1 MIKLTEEIWTE
12 SSPPLP
18 LSSQEI
24 ILERETPEEKLGLT
38 LYYSNAP
45 APPPTHMA
53 EQDEGVGV
61 AEDEGEGVE
70 DYKGVVTE
78 VLVSQIEQGTVASR
92 DGRLRI
98 GDQIL
103 QVRGASDRLLFWIPF
118 VVIPLASIGIY
129 FLFVFLSILVVI
141 TLRGRYSTNIIII
154 IIVIYSNDTS
164 Y

>member
-1 MIKLTEEIWTE
+1 MERA
-12 SSPPLP
+12 SS
-18 LSSQEI
+18 
-24 ILERETPEEKLGLT
+24 EEKLGLT

-61 AEDEGEGVE
+61 AEDEGVCGE

-103 QVRGASDRLLFWIPF
+103 QVNLDSLSLF
-118 VVIPLASIGIY
+118 GINY
-129 FLFVFLSILVVI
+129 VTPTIRYNGELI
-141 TLRGRYSTNIIII
+141 TLTIIKNINQ
-154 IIVIYSNDTS
+154 YHE
-164 Y
+164 

>member
-1 MIKLTEEIWTE
+1 
-12 SSPPLP
+12 
-18 LSSQEI
+18 
-24 ILERETPEEKLGLT
+24 
-38 LYYSNAP
+38 
-45 APPPTHMA
+45 MA

-118 VVIPLASIGIY
+118 VVVIPLASIGIY
-129 FLFVFLSILVVI
+129 FLFVFLSILVFLI
-141 TLRGRYSTNIIII
+141 TLRGRYSTIIIII
-154 IIVIYSNDTS
+154 IIVIVPI
-164 Y
+164 